1 MNIIN
6 PEDLTAFLTQQP
18 HDKTMCRNLRGRVG
32 RWVHDLEYAAKAQY
46 NNPLQ
51 VYAGKAERLF
61 EPSVLHPYRKP
72 TTYRYEDTL
81 YPSCTPELF
90 NVEGFCEVMGEMEMP
105 RMMFVGDSLT
115 FQFSQSVWKLL
126 GNDNDPGRDDLGTWT
141 KQIACPV
148 GSVYDE
154 ITFTFVRNDQLNDVT
169 EGTTFG
175 TPICF
180 DYCYPWVTEYQSN
193 PARTLLVFN
202 TGAHRYKHPLMQND
216 IKQFLE
222 LLDSIDRPATND
234 ESVKKDVFL
243 FRSTVPGHKE
253 CEKMDIEPYGSY
265 DEYIRFWTDK
275 YSWNNFA
282 GYNDFVDRKVE
293 DRKSILR
300 SNPNSGFKDIDILD
314 VFPMT
319 VLRPDGHASSKDCGG
334 DGCGRKDC
342 LHYSLPGAP
351 DWWTHLM
358 YSQLKDMAELEKR
371 EKKEDA
377 DTKAR

>member
-46 NNPLQ
+46 NNLLQ
-51 VYAGKAERLF
+51 VYAGKAEQLF

-72 TTYRYEDTL
+72 TTYRYEDTQ